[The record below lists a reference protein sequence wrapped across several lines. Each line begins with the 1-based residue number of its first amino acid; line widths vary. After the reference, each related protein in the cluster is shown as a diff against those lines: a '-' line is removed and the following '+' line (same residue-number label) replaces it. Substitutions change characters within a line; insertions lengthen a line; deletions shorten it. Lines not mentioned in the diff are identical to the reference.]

1 MKSPKTFMTEATPTI
16 SMPFDLDAAL
26 HNAEQLIEA
35 SEMDSAD
42 QFLTGLSPA
51 NHLILLSRLPREQR
65 RRLFEGL
72 TAEKVAD
79 YLHDI
84 HAAFHSLGDGRGRR
98 RRCSG
103 TD

>member
-72 TAEKVAD
+72 TAEKAAD

-84 HAAFHSLGDGRGRR
+84 PEVPASDTVTNATNRL
-98 RRCSG
+98 
-103 TD
+103 

>member
-1 MKSPKTFMTEATPTI
+1 MKSPKTFTTEATPTI

-51 NHLILLSRLPREQR
+51 NRLILLSRLPREQR

-72 TAEKVAD
+72 TAEKAAD

-84 HAAFHSLGDGRGRR
+84 PEVPASDTVTNATNRL
-98 RRCSG
+98 
-103 TD
+103 